1 MMFDDN
7 GYLRLRNRNRNT
19 AVTKKKSSGS
29 VLGEVMQMEA
39 KLKENIA
46 RLNELRNMIDGDK
59 LVTGLKEFSTDLGD
73 FIFTDESI
81 FDDTKKMTDM
91 CNCKRKKTN
100 SILIG
105 DYTNVYQGIKKLITQ
120 ILNQ

>member
-19 AVTKKKSSGS
+19 AVTKK
-29 VLGEVMQMEA
+29 E
-39 KLKENIA
+39 KENIA

-59 LVTGLKEFSTDLGD
+59 LVIGLKEFSTDLGD

>member
-1 MMFDDN
+1 MFDDN

-19 AVTKKKSSGS
+19 AVTKK
-29 VLGEVMQMEA
+29 E
-39 KLKENIA
+39 KENIA

-105 DYTNVYQGIKKLITQ
+105 DYTNVYKGIKKLITQ
-120 ILNQ
+120 ISN